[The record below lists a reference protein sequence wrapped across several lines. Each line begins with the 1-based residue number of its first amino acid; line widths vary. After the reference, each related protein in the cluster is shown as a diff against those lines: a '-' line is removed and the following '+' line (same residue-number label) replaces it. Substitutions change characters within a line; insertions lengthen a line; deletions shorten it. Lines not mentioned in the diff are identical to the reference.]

1 MRVWLGT
8 SAALLLALGTTVPG
22 LAQSADSP
30 SRSLPAVAPAD
41 QQPGPARFDASQDSF
56 SLAAADG
63 LGLAETQRKAFL
75 DNVQAVVHDAL
86 IINPAGGR
94 PLIDSSIVLV
104 ARETGK
110 KMRFIREARL
120 VFADMYA
127 RREGDADRTPGT
139 EDELWRS
146 QRNIAALIELYR
158 KNPDA
163 PDFEMERAM
172 APVFRAPR

>member
-8 SAALLLALGTTVPG
+8 SAGLLLALGTAVPG

-86 IINPAGGR
+86 IINPYDTEGFADALMSALDMPHDERCHRMRNMRRVVAGRNVFGWASDILEGLESLWTR
-94 PLIDSSIVLV
+94 PLQ
-104 ARETGK
+104 
-110 KMRFIREARL
+110 
-120 VFADMYA
+120 YA
-127 RREGDADRTPGT
+127 VHGWE
-139 EDELWRS
+139 EIS
-146 QRNIAALIELYR
+146 
-158 KNPDA
+158 
-163 PDFEMERAM
+163 
-172 APVFRAPR
+172 V

>member
-8 SAALLLALGTTVPG
+8 SAGLLLALGTAVPG

-63 LGLAETQRKAFL
+63 LGLAATQRKAFL

-86 IINPAGGR
+86 VINPAGGR

-110 KMRFIREARL
+110 KMRFIREARV
-120 VFADMYA
+120 VFSDMYA

-139 EDELWRS
+139 EEELWRS

-163 PDFEMERAM
+163 QDFEMERAM

>member
-1 MRVWLGT
+1 MRVCLGA
-8 SAALLLALGTTVPG
+8 SAGLLLALGTVAPG
-22 LAQSADSP
+22 LAQSADSL
-30 SRSLPAVAPAD
+30 SNSLPAVAPAD

-56 SLAAADG
+56 TLATADG
-63 LGLAETQRKAFL
+63 LGLAESQRKAFF

-86 IINPAGGR
+86 VINPAGGR

-127 RREGDADRTPGT
+127 RRKGDADRTPGT

-163 PDFEMERAM
+163 QDFEMERAM
-172 APVFRAPR
+172 APVFRAPH

>member
-8 SAALLLALGTTVPG
+8 SAGLLLALCLAVPG

-30 SRSLPAVAPAD
+30 SGSLPAVAPAD
-41 QQPGPARFDASQDSF
+41 QEPGPARFDASQDSF
-56 SLAAADG
+56 SLATADG
-63 LGLAETQRKAFL
+63 LGLAATQRKAFL

-86 IINPAGGR
+86 VIKPAGGR
-94 PLIDSSIVLV
+94 PMIDSSIALV
-104 ARETGK
+104 ARETAK
-110 KMRFIREARL
+110 KMKFIREARL

-127 RREGDADRTPGT
+127 RRRGDGDRTPGT

-158 KNPDA
+158 TNPDA
-163 PDFEMERAM
+163 QDFEMERAM
-172 APVFRAPR
+172 AGVFRAPR

>member
-1 MRVWLGT
+1 MRTWLGT
-8 SAALLLALGTTVPG
+8 SAGLLLALGAVVPG

-30 SRSLPAVAPAD
+30 SSSLPAVAPAD
-41 QQPGPARFDASQDSF
+41 QPGPGRFDASQDSF
-56 SLAAADG
+56 TLATADG
-63 LGLAETQRKAFL
+63 LQLAASQRKVFL

-86 IINPAGGR
+86 VINPGGGR

-110 KMRFIREARL
+110 KMRFIRQARIL
-120 VFADMYA
+120 FADMYA
-127 RREGDADRTPGT
+127 RRKGDADRTPGT

-146 QRNIAALIELYR
+146 PRNISVLIELYR
-158 KNPDA
+158 KNPEAQDY
-163 PDFEMERAM
+163 EIERAM